1 MFLFSFRY
9 SLLLVEIH
17 KSLEV
22 LCDVINECPFILSC
36 CSKKPTSSETKIKK
50 EEKRDSSSKSTA
62 DNDKSKLDS
71 DSDEPKKKMGPK
83 SKGKPGPARSKPDSE
98 SKGDKVVSSP
108 SR

>member
-1 MFLFSFRY
+1 MFLFSMQSSHFFGRNTLQCCVP
-9 SLLLVEIH
+9 SLTNAPL
-17 KSLEV
+17 
-22 LCDVINECPFILSC
+22 ILSC
-36 CSKKPTSSETKIKK
+36 CSKKPASPETKIKK

-83 SKGKPGPARSKPDSE
+83 SKGKPGPARSKPDNE
-98 SKGDKVVSSP
+98 NSKGDKVMSSP